1 MILICHEVDKE
12 NFAREQNINVL
23 TDKLVGCRN
32 DKACIFIDTF
42 KRVDIEILTS
52 LPNILEHYILK
63 AILKL
68 LDSFYKRV
76 TNDLQP
82 PRWSFG
88 GMFTSIA

>member
-42 KRVDIEILTS
+42 KHMDIEILTS
-52 LPNILEHYILK
+52 LPN
-63 AILKL
+63 
-68 LDSFYKRV
+68 F
-76 TNDLQP
+76 
-82 PRWSFG
+82 
-88 GMFTSIA
+88 